1 MAVYF
6 LHLPLSSSRPPFLFS
21 FPLLRLLIQLSLQ
34 PSSCALPVATY
45 LSLPLKKKKINVN
58 MRWVWTLNTK
68 GSNVFFFFFVQA
80 TKPNIDRTAQESL
93 NYFFC
98 ETVNQRSLST
108 ALNLKNKQTR
118 TPRKKKWNN
127 RSNEKQ
133 QGGSSREVGSYRI
146 RTQYLFST
154 PKLVDDFRELSQVS
168 M

>member
-1 MAVYF
+1 MCIAGCY
-6 LHLPLSSSRPPFLFS
+6 LPFPPAEKINKKLT
-21 FPLLRLLIQLSLQ
+21 LICGG
-34 PSSCALPVATY
+34 CALWIRKEA
-45 LSLPLKKKKINVN
+45 
-58 MRWVWTLNTK
+58 M
-68 GSNVFFFFFVQA
+68 FFFFFIQA

-168 M
+168 MWLRVCVLLETGWPKRA

>member
-58 MRWVWTLNTK
+58 MRWVCTLNTK
-68 GSNVFFFFFVQA
+68 GSNVFRFFFVIQA

-118 TPRKKKWNN
+118 TPRKKNGIIEVMKSSKEVHQGKW
-127 RSNEKQ
+127 
-133 QGGSSREVGSYRI
+133 GVIAYVP
-146 RTQYLFST
+146 ST
-154 PKLVDDFRELSQVS
+154 CFQLLS
-168 M
+168 